1 MTSSRKGIKM
11 TVRVL
16 TGVTPSGTLHL
27 GNYVGAIRP
36 AIQKSRAEGTE
47 SFYFLSDYHALIK
60 TSDPDRVEK
69 SRIQIA
75 ATWLACGLD
84 PKRVH
89 FYRQSDLPET
99 LELNWILNCV
109 TSKGLMNRAHAYKAK
124 VEANEAAGEDPDN
137 NVTMGLFCYPIL
149 MAADILIFKANFI
162 PVGRD
167 QIQHIEMCRD
177 IATRFNQMYGNGEEI
192 FPLPEAL
199 IDEDTAILPGLDGRK
214 MSKSYDNV
222 IPLFEGGEKALREAI
237 MKIVTDS
244 KLPGEPKDPDS
255 TSLTALYDAFATH
268 EERNEF
274 RRKLQEGLGWGEAK
288 VIVFEKINSE
298 IGPMRERYEA
308 YMQEPEKV
316 EAILREG
323 VERIRPMARALV
335 DRCRNAVGLRA
346 FKPLQAKKA
355 AVKAKKS
362 KASLKQYREKD
373 GLFYFKLV
381 NGQGKTLLTA
391 GGLPSGKEVG
401 AHLQSFKASGLGA
414 LKGIFCQLDAE
425 ATEAEVQSALDE
437 LTQE

>member
-1 MTSSRKGIKM
+1 M

-414 LKGIFCQLDAE
+414 LKGFFCQLDAE

>member
-1 MTSSRKGIKM
+1 M

-75 ATWLACGLD
+75 ETWLACGLD

>member
-1 MTSSRKGIKM
+1 M

-177 IATRFNQMYGNGEEI
+177 IATRFNQMYGHGEEI

-214 MSKSYDNV
+214 MIKSYDNV

>member
-1 MTSSRKGIKM
+1 M

-255 TSLTALYDAFATH
+255 TSLTAVYDAFATH
-268 EERNEF
+268 EEREEF

-288 VIVFEKINSE
+288 EIVFEKINSE

-335 DRCRNAVGLRA
+335 DQCRNAVGLRT

-355 AVKAKKS
+355 AVKTKKS

-414 LKGIFCQLDAE
+414 LKDIFCQLDAE

>member
-1 MTSSRKGIKM
+1 M

-222 IPLFEGGEKALREAI
+222 IRLFEGGEKALREAI

>member
-1 MTSSRKGIKM
+1 M

-199 IDEDTAILPGLDGRK
+199 IDEDTAILPGLDGHK

-255 TSLTALYDAFATH
+255 TSLTALYDAFASH

>member
-1 MTSSRKGIKM
+1 M

-401 AHLQSFKASGLGA
+401 AHLRSFKASGLGA

>member
-1 MTSSRKGIKM
+1 M

-244 KLPGEPKDPDS
+244 KLPGEPKDPES
-255 TSLTALYDAFATH
+255 TSLTALYDAFAMH
-268 EERNEF
+268 EEREEF
-274 RRKLQEGLGWGEAK
+274 RKKLKDGLGWGEAK
-288 VIVFEKINSE
+288 EIVFEKINSE

-425 ATEAEVQSALDE
+425 ANEAEVQSALDE

>member
-1 MTSSRKGIKM
+1 M

-16 TGVTPSGTLHL
+16 TAVTPSGTLHL

>member
-1 MTSSRKGIKM
+1 M

-255 TSLTALYDAFATH
+255 TSFTALYDAFATH

>member
-1 MTSSRKGIKM
+1 M

-99 LELNWILNCV
+99 VELNWILNCV

-199 IDEDTAILPGLDGRK
+199 VDEDTAILPGLDGRK

-222 IPLFEGGEKALREAI
+222 IPLFEGGEKALRETI

-255 TSLTALYDAFATH
+255 TSLTALYDAFASH

-274 RRKLQEGLGWGEAK
+274 RKKLQEGLGWGEAK
-288 VIVFEKINSE
+288 EIVFQKINSE
-298 IGPMRERYEA
+298 IGPMRVRYEA

-335 DRCRNAVGLRA
+335 DQCRNAVGLRT
-346 FKPLQAKKA
+346 FKPLQEKKA
-355 AVKAKKS
+355 AAKAKKS

-414 LKGIFCQLDAE
+414 LKDIFCQLDAE

>member
-1 MTSSRKGIKM
+1 M
-11 TVRVL
+11 
-16 TGVTPSGTLHL
+16 
-27 GNYVGAIRP
+27 
-36 AIQKSRAEGTE
+36 
-47 SFYFLSDYHALIK
+47 
-60 TSDPDRVEK
+60 
-69 SRIQIA
+69 
-75 ATWLACGLD
+75 
-84 PKRVH
+84 H

-199 IDEDTAILPGLDGRK
+199 IDEDTAILPGSDGRK

>member
-1 MTSSRKGIKM
+1 M

-36 AIQKSRAEGTE
+36 AIQKSRTEGTE

-177 IATRFNQMYGNGEEI
+177 IATRFNQMYGDGEEI

-346 FKPLQAKKA
+346 FKPLQAKKS

>member
-1 MTSSRKGIKM
+1 M

-84 PKRVH
+84 PKHVH

>member
-1 MTSSRKGIKM
+1 M

-323 VERIRPMARALV
+323 VERIRPRARALV

>member
-1 MTSSRKGIKM
+1 M

-199 IDEDTAILPGLDGRK
+199 VDEDTAILPGLDGRK

-274 RRKLQEGLGWGEAK
+274 RKKLQEGLGWGEAK
-288 VIVFEKINSE
+288 EIVFQKINSE

-335 DRCRNAVGLRA
+335 DQCRNAVGLRT
-346 FKPLQAKKA
+346 FKPLQEKKA
-355 AVKAKKS
+355 AAKAKKS

-401 AHLQSFKASGLGA
+401 AHLQSFKASCLGA
-414 LKGIFCQLDAE
+414 LKDIFCQLDAE

>member
-1 MTSSRKGIKM
+1 M

-99 LELNWILNCV
+99 VELNWILNCV

-199 IDEDTAILPGLDGRK
+199 VDEDTAILPGLDGRK

-255 TSLTALYDAFATH
+255 TSLTALYDAFASH

-274 RRKLQEGLGWGEAK
+274 RKKLQEGLGWGEAK
-288 VIVFEKINSE
+288 EIVFQKINSE

>member
-1 MTSSRKGIKM
+1 M

-355 AVKAKKS
+355 SVKAKKS

>member
-1 MTSSRKGIKM
+1 M

-199 IDEDTAILPGLDGRK
+199 IDEDTAILPCLDGRK
-214 MSKSYDNV
+214 MSKSYDNA

-237 MKIVTDS
+237 KKIVTDS

-355 AVKAKKS
+355 AVKANKS